1 MKNINY
7 LDPPPPLPPP
17 PPGLRLDS
25 SLVHPPPPG
34 SGSVF
39 SSLGLPVLDLVLRTF
54 TCSTD
59 SACSFETS
67 VFSVNHL
74 ARIFAH
80 AACRTQRCLQTA
92 SDASLFSFFKV
103 CHATMCVCVSHP
115 TNLAGPLVVHKLPM
129 NPLCHRPI
137 SCNNS

>member
-1 MKNINY
+1 MKNINH

-17 PPGLRLDS
+17 PPPVSGS
-25 SLVHPPPPG
+25 IPPWSIPPPRQWL
-34 SGSVF
+34 SVQQSRF
-39 SSLGLPVLDLVLRTF
+39 ARFGLGATNFYMFHRF
-54 TCSTD
+54 
-59 SACSFETS
+59 
-67 VFSVNHL
+67 VFSVNVYHL

-80 AACRTQRCLQTA
+80 AACRTQRCFETA
-92 SDASLFSFFKV
+92 SDASRCSFFKV

-137 SCNNS
+137 SCNNC